1 MVENTKQGNPNMVMK
16 VNLRVDYEDQA
27 DWLQDSVVIENVE
40 IKGDTSHL
48 VFLAELEGLVYD
60 ATRERY
66 DPPSNKLRI
75 MGYAPADSDVTVKKG
90 LNFWT
95 SPDNIFAN

>member
-1 MVENTKQGNPNMVMK
+1 MVENTPQGNTNMTMK
-16 VNLRVDYEDQA
+16 VNLMVDYEDQA
-27 DWLQDSVVIENVE
+27 DWLQDSVLIENVE
-40 IKGDTSHL
+40 ITGDTSHL

-75 MGYAPADSDVTVKKG
+75 MGYAPADSNVVVKEG
-90 LNFWT
+90 VNFWT
-95 SPDNIFAN
+95 SDENIFAV